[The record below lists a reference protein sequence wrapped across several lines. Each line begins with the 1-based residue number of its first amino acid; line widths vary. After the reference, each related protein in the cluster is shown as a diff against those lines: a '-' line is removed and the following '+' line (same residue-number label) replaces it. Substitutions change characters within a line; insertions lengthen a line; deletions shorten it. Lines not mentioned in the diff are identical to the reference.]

1 MFTQGTSPWTDH
13 KNRNLR
19 LKRFPQMMSMMIT
32 LATHIETEKK
42 QPTVKKGEISR
53 PWTRRDVFLDLLEQR
68 GICFNEMIET
78 AAFFRCNP
86 HLLPTMLKILNPCY
100 DVEGFFRHRNSYYSN
115 QSLAEKDQM
124 IGSVRV
130 KACSVA
136 TIKRH
141 KQHLEKSGQ
150 LMLVE
155 RHSFKKRAPT
165 LLNTDTVN
173 DLDDHRTTLCIPK
186 PFYSK
191 FNSSVDWHQK
201 LRECLELFSEEV
213 SKVISYEHFEE
224 IDLDKL
230 HNNKL
235 RELYG
240 EPRITNTIFSLSKD
254 KGTYVGSIFFKAKR
268 KKNGELRKPRVSRLL
283 ITPARQSSLCGSRD
297 KSGVVGNAR
306 MAFEGRKA
314 VKPVCY
320 GGVDPGTSVES
331 AVKRSEMSSVG
342 RNRINVGETTA
353 KEKQASQTHL
363 KASVQK
369 HKKPRVISK
378 QETKPLKLSDFAGVC
393 GHVTKSA
400 WQWAGDNSVSE
411 NGALVRLRDLAS
423 SEEAALESGGL
434 SAKDAVTPDILDY
447 WLAKVNPVQLLYIFS
462 EAADFAKSNRVF
474 SRVKFLEYRIC
485 ATIKNINAYEQRKNF
500 NKEQEQQSVCEKDPD
515 KEKASRRFHEYLVK
529 RVGSS
534 YTKYFEISGYGLI
547 SKLRESHFVAYNP
560 NVAGNWNDVV
570 GFVEDVLRSV
580 S

>member
-1 MFTQGTSPWTDH
+1 M
-13 KNRNLR
+13 
-19 LKRFPQMMSMMIT
+19 
-32 LATHIETEKK
+32 
-42 QPTVKKGEISR
+42 
-53 PWTRRDVFLDLLEQR
+53 
-68 GICFNEMIET
+68 
-78 AAFFRCNP
+78 
-86 HLLPTMLKILNPCY
+86 
-100 DVEGFFRHRNSYYSN
+100 
-115 QSLAEKDQM
+115 
-124 IGSVRV
+124 
-130 KACSVA
+130 
-136 TIKRH
+136 
-141 KQHLEKSGQ
+141 
-150 LMLVE
+150 
-155 RHSFKKRAPT
+155 
-165 LLNTDTVN
+165 
-173 DLDDHRTTLCIPK
+173 
-186 PFYSK
+186 
-191 FNSSVDWHQK
+191 
-201 LRECLELFSEEV
+201 
-213 SKVISYEHFEE
+213 
-224 IDLDKL
+224 
-230 HNNKL
+230 
-235 RELYG
+235 
-240 EPRITNTIFSLSKD
+240 
-254 KGTYVGSIFFKAKR
+254 
-268 KKNGELRKPRVSRLL
+268 RKPRVSRLL

-500 NKEQEQQSVCEKDPD
+500 NKEDSNPVDFSKQNRERLIFLVGDLNKRFGKTVASLLGSDFYFFGVRLSLDFSSPD
-515 KEKASRRFHEYLVK
+515 CLRLVDL
-529 RVGSS
+529 
-534 YTKYFEISGYGLI
+534 LI
-547 SKLRESHFVAYNP
+547 EPA
-560 NVAGNWNDVV
+560 
-570 GFVEDVLRSV
+570 LRSLRN
-580 S
+580 